1 MQQYFINQPLA
12 LNRTISLDKDIVFH
26 LKNVLKMRA
35 FSTIR
40 LVDFHAHG
48 FFAQISED
56 YKEAVITQPI
66 QQGPDTSIELTLV
79 LALIKKD
86 RLEWAIQKASELG
99 VSRIVLLE
107 SSRCVVKLA
116 DKDVEKK
123 LMRYHTI
130 AKEASEVS
138 HRLTIPKIVGPVSL
152 KQLNKYHSSLN
163 LLFYENTDA
172 SQVIPSLHNIPS
184 VTAIIG
190 PEGGFSEDEV
200 LLMESLGYTQTSL
213 THRVVRSE
221 TAAMM
226 ACVLLGNHSG

>member
-12 LNRTISLDKDIVFH
+12 LNRTVPLDKDIVFH
-26 LKNVLKMRA
+26 LKNVLKKRA

-40 LVDFHAHG
+40 LVDYHAQG
-48 FFAQISED
+48 FYAQISED
-56 YKEAVITQPI
+56 YQEAVITEAIHQK
-66 QQGPDTSIELTLV
+66 PDTSIQLTLV
-79 LALIKKD
+79 LALIKKE

-99 VSRIVLLE
+99 VARIVLLE

-138 HRLTIPKIVGPVSL
+138 HRLTIPKIVGPVTI
-152 KQLNKYHSSLN
+152 KQLNKYHSQLN

-172 SQVIPSLHNIPS
+172 SQIIPPLKDITTITS
-184 VTAIIG
+184 IIG

-221 TAAMM
+221 TAAIM
-226 ACVLLGNHSG
+226 ACVLLVDDYG

>member
-12 LNRTISLDKDIVFH
+12 LNSTITLEKDIVFH
-26 LKNVLKMRA
+26 LKNVLKKRA

-40 LVDFHAHG
+40 LIDYQGQG
-48 FFAQISED
+48 FFAQISDD

-66 QQGPDTSIELTLV
+66 VQESDATIQLTLI
-79 LALIKKD
+79 LALIKKE
-86 RLEWAIQKASELG
+86 RLEWAIAKATELG

-130 AKEASEVS
+130 AKEAAEVS
-138 HRLTIPKIVGPVSL
+138 HRLTIPKIVGPISV
-152 KQLNKYHSSLN
+152 KHVNKYHSTLN
-163 LLFYENTDA
+163 LLFYENTAA
-172 SQVIPSLHNIPS
+172 SQRIPSLKNIDS
-184 VTAIIG
+184 ISAIVG

-226 ACVLLGNHSG
+226 ACVLCGDYYG